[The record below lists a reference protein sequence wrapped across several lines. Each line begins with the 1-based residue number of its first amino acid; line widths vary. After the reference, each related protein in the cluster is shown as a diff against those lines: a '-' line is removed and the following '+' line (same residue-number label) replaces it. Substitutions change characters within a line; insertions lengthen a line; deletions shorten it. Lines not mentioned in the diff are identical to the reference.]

1 MKQIKRAFSGLMR
14 SGKDT
19 CGEYIIRKHGGVI
32 KKFAQPLYDI
42 MYYAQDRCG
51 LPREKWREFLQIMG
65 TEVFRAKDP
74 NVWVNL
80 LIKEVQEMSPN
91 TNVIVTDARF
101 NNEFEALKKAG
112 FFLVKLIRAETARAA
127 EEQVSEEVAKHASEI
142 DMLSYEGFDCVLV
155 NCGTLEDLY
164 HSVDHLIETQFR
176 EEDSCHWYDPEVVEG
191 VDDKWHFFRGMSD
204 PDLTD
209 WGHPV

>member
-1 MKQIKRAFSGLMR
+1 MKQIKIAFAGQMR

-19 CGEYIIRKHGGVI
+19 CGDYIVKNHNGVI
-32 KKFAQPLYDI
+32 MKFATPIYEILEF
-42 MYYAQDRCG
+42 AQQRCHLPVEKDRQ
-51 LPREKWREFLQIMG
+51 FLQYIG
-65 TEVFRAKDP
+65 TEWARAKNP
-74 NVWVNL
+74 NIWVDL
-80 LIKEVQEMSPN
+80 LIEEAANWGPSVN
-91 TNVIVTDARF
+91 IVVTDARF

-209 WGHPV
+209 FGHPV